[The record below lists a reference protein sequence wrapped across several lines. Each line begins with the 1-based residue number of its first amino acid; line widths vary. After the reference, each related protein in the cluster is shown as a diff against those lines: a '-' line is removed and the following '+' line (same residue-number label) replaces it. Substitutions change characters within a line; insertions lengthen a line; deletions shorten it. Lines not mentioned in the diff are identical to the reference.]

1 MLQSIIS
8 ALDWIEAVII
18 NGFLANGFS
27 WIIRI
32 VQLF

>member
-8 ALDWIEAVII
+8 VLDWIEAVII
-18 NGFLANGFS
+18 NGFMASGFQ